1 VPATVRTL
9 TTRFPSMIPL
19 AAGGY
24 IAMAV
29 LTALAVSDP
38 ADNITGLLIDG
49 AIGLT
54 WPFSILFA
62 VVSAAWLRIRGR
74 RAKAFYRTRKN
85 PRRVQTIAA
94 QQATRYI
101 P

>member
-1 VPATVRTL
+1 
-9 TTRFPSMIPL
+9 MIPL

-38 ADNITGLLIDG
+38 ADTLVGLLIDG
-49 AIGLT
+49 AIGLL
-54 WPFSILFA
+54 WPFSLAMA
-62 VVSAAWLRIRGR
+62 VISSAWLRIRGQD
-74 RAKAFYRTRKN
+74 AKAFYRTRRN
-85 PRRVQTIAA
+85 PRRARAILVQQTA
-94 QQATRYI
+94 RRI

>member
-1 VPATVRTL
+1 ML
-9 TTRFPSMIPL
+9 MPL

-38 ADNITGLLIDG
+38 ADTFAGLLIDG
-49 AIGLT
+49 ALGLL
-54 WPFSILFA
+54 WPFSLTTA
-62 VVSAAWLRIRGR
+62 VVTSAWLRIRGR
-74 RAKAFYRTRKN
+74 HAKAFYRTRRN
-85 PRRVQTIAA
+85 PRRVRTIAV
-94 QQATRYI
+94 QQTTRYV